1 MECIEKLQRQPR
13 KGGESQPDMYWTL
26 NHIEELKKK
35 GKIRGYSIV
44 GKGQKKK
51 SKYGNEKT
59 EVGGILFDSKREAKR
74 YKELLILLKAGVI
87 GLLERQISYE
97 LNEGGTHS
105 LKYIADFRYILCAT
119 GETVVEDAKGMRT
132 VVYKKKKRLMKQV
145 WGITIKE
152 V

>member
-1 MECIEKLQRQPR
+1 MN
-13 KGGESQPDMYWTL
+13 WTIDIL
-26 NHIEELKKK
+26 NDKVKK

-44 GKGQKKK
+44 GKGQKKN

-105 LKYIADFRYILCAT
+105 LKYIADFRYILCDT
-119 GETVVEDAKGMRT
+119 GETVVEDAKG
-132 VVYKKKKRLMKQV
+132 YKTREYLKKKRLMKKL
-145 WGITIKE
+145 GITIKE